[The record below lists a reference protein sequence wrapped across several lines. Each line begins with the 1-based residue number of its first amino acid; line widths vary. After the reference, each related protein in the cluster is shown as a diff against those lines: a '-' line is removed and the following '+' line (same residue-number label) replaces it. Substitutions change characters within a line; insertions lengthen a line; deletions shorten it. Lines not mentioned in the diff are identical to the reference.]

1 MTMRLFK
8 RQKEKKPA
16 RTIVTLPRIL
26 SEAEVFEMAIKIC
39 PRDQFGLVKME
50 DVEKARKIVRDI
62 NFWLVEL

>member
-26 SEAEVFEMAIKIC
+26 SKAEVLEMAIKIC

-50 DVEKARKIVRDI
+50 DVEKACKIVRDI